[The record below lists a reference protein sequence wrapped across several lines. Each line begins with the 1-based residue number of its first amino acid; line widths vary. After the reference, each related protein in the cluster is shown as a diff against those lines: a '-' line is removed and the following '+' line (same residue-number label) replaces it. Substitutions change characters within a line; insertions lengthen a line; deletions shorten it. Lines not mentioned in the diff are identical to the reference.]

1 MSNRDYMNINHNNE
15 IAEIF
20 DENKLKDLNRFIKKR
35 QCLNCFNFYMAY
47 LFYFI
52 QSAGILV
59 TMIATSYKLQY
70 LVWTGVG
77 LNIFASL
84 IHVYEK
90 NNNAV
95 LENLLKDIKLI
106 KDGKYIDE
114 GTLVDLDANKIKS
127 SHDTHSNNSNNNTT
141 QNDTV

>member
-1 MSNRDYMNINHNNE
+1 MSHRDYMNINHNNE

-20 DENKLKDLNRFIKKR
+20 EDNKLKDLNRFIQKR
-35 QCLNCFNFYMAY
+35 QCLNNFNFYMVY

-59 TMIATSYKLQY
+59 TMIATSYNLQY

-90 NNNAV
+90 NNNTV

-114 GTLVDLDANKIKS
+114 GTIVDLDTNKIKNN
-127 SHDTHSNNSNNNTT
+127 SHDTNSHNSQEQNNNSHA
-141 QNDTV
+141 